1 MFGILRRLTV
11 RVTAA
16 LLLLA
21 ALAGLPA
28 ALAVFIGWPLPS
40 RIPTGGQLAAWIT
53 TPVTDTVILNA
64 LAVAAWLLWAAF
76 LHAIA
81 AEARA
86 AWHGLPTRATTG
98 RTANPL
104 RLAAA
109 SLITAVTL
117 GTLFGGAAT
126 AAGPSSAQARP
137 PAVQV
142 VTANPAPVLAQQGP
156 ATIHVGANSYRYV
169 VERRDTLSKISSA
182 WLGDANR
189 WPEICK
195 LNWHRHF
202 PQVGGTMRD
211 CNLIYPGWDL
221 RLPADAKPPA
231 DATPAPTSPSRPAE
245 PEPDPG
251 PTRQPTP
258 APSASNT
265 APTEDPDGVVEP
277 PSATPS
283 ASATTAAPGA
293 LPTPTTSTT
302 PATPSPS
309 ATVSSAPA
317 SPTATQSPA
326 STASPT
332 SRESPAS
339 TPGQTDDEDSD
350 SPAADEDGIHLPGG
364 SFVPW
369 TLAAAIVAA
378 TAMVWL
384 QRRRRFIPGEH
395 GEDDE
400 PPDLPPPVTQLH
412 RHVTRNPDLPTP
424 SDPAERAAAV
434 PALPL
439 LPPGGVGLV
448 GDGAH
453 AAARAALISSLAS
466 GGPREPDHRGEVVID
481 GTTLTTL
488 IGADA
493 AALGPW
499 PRLHVAD
506 DIDHALSI
514 LDSRLLHRARVLDE
528 HSLTDLHS
536 LRESAP
542 DEEALPPVLLICETP
557 PAGARMRARVSFGLG
572 NGLDVSALLLGEWP
586 HGSTI
591 NVTTA
596 GHTSVVDGPAVE
608 AIGDRVAV
616 LETAEAVAILSTL
629 REAHTGEPP
638 NPALRPPAAPRPP
651 APASEPAPMPPAMS
665 DPAMS
670 TDADDAEPSDRSL
683 DAPPAS
689 VSGNPR
695 VKASLRVLGA
705 PIVEDLVL
713 PGRDLRGRAAELAV
727 FLACHPDGAD
737 TETIAEH
744 LVPDVRRRQAK
755 QLVHTNASNLR
766 HVLGRAGGFITSGY
780 VLKRG
785 VSARYRLDPTTVGV
799 DLWRLQDRLNRAQL
813 ASAPART
820 ELLREACD
828 LYTAPLAEGCD
839 YEWVEPH
846 REKARRW
853 GTEAHLLLAD
863 DLLESDP
870 QAASDLLDKAIG
882 LDRYNEELYRK
893 AMHARHA
900 IGDADGIRA
909 LLRALTKALADLD
922 AEPDETTVELAAKL
936 RTSLEQQ

>member
-1 MFGILRRLTV
+1 MFGAVRRLAV
-11 RVTAA
+11 RAVAAVLLTAA
-16 LLLLA
+16 V
-21 ALAGLPA
+21 AGLPA
-28 ALAVFIGWPLPS
+28 ALVVFIGWPLPS
-40 RIPTGGQLAAWIT
+40 KVPTGDQLAGWIT
-53 TPVTDTVILNA
+53 TPVTDAVILDA

-86 AWHGLPTRATTG
+86 AWRGLPTRATTG

-109 SLITAVTL
+109 TLITALTL
-117 GTLFGGAAT
+117 GTLFGGAA
-126 AAGPSSAQARP
+126 AAASPTPAQARP
-137 PAVQV
+137 AAVQV
-142 VTANPAPVLAQQGP
+142 VKTAPPVLVQQGP
-156 ATIHVGANSYRYV
+156 ATIHVGDKTYSYV
-169 VERRDTLSKISSA
+169 VERRDTLSKISKV

-189 WPEICK
+189 WPEICE

-202 PQVGGTMRD
+202 PKVGGTLRD

-221 RLPADAKPPA
+221 RLPVDAKPPA
-231 DATPAPTSPSRPAE
+231 NAAPAPTSPPPTGE
-245 PEPDPG
+245 PNPDPA
-251 PTRQPTP
+251 PTQEPTP
-258 APSASNT
+258 APSASAST
-265 APTEDPDGVVEP
+265 APTQDPDGVVEP
-277 PSATPS
+277 PSVTPS
-283 ASATTAAPGA
+283 ATASATTAAPGA
-293 LPTPTTSTT
+293 VPT
-302 PATPSPS
+302 PATSSAPVTPSQ
-309 ATVSSAPA
+309 SAPA
-317 SPTATQSPA
+317 SPTTATPST
-326 STASPT
+326 TASPV
-332 SRESPAS
+332 
-339 TPGQTDDEDSD
+339 DDAQDGRPS
-350 SPAADEDGIHLPGG
+350 ADEDGVRLPGG

-378 TAMVWL
+378 AAMVWL
-384 QRRRRFIPGEH
+384 QRRRRFIPGEVA
-395 GEDDE
+395 EDDE
-400 PPDLPPPVTQLH
+400 PPELPPPVAELH
-412 RHVTRNPDLPTP
+412 RQVTRKPDLPVP
-424 SDPAERAAAV
+424 SDLAERAAAV

-466 GGPREPDHRGEVVID
+466 GGPREPDRRGEVVID

-506 DIDHALSI
+506 DIDHALSL
-514 LDSRLLHRARVLDE
+514 LDARLLHRARVLDE
-528 HSLTDLHS
+528 HSLTDVDS

-591 NVTTA
+591 TVSGD
-596 GHTSVVDGPAVE
+596 GHTSVADGPAVE
-608 AIGDRVAV
+608 AIVERVAV
-616 LETAEAVAILSTL
+616 LDTAEAVAILTTL

-638 NPALRPPAAPRPP
+638 NPVLRPPTTPRPAAPATEPGP
-651 APASEPAPMPPAMS
+651 APTAATDEPADQTEPAQ
-665 DPAMS
+665 DP
-670 TDADDAEPSDRSL
+670 L
-683 DAPPAS
+683 DAPPPA
-689 VSGNPR
+689 VDGKPR
-695 VKASLRVLGA
+695 VKVRLRVLGT
-705 PIVEDLVL
+705 PEVEDITL
-713 PGRDLRGRAAELAV
+713 PGRDLRGRAAELSV

-766 HVLGRAGGFITSGY
+766 HVFGRAGGPVTGGY

-785 VSARYRLDPTTVGV
+785 ASARYRLDPTTVAV
-799 DLWRLQDRLNRAQL
+799 DLWQLRDLLTRAQL
-813 ASAPART
+813 ASAPARA

-839 YEWVEPH
+839 YEWVDPH
-846 REKARRW
+846 REKARQW

-863 DLLESDP
+863 DLLEPDP

-900 IGDADGIRA
+900 LRDADGIRA
-909 LLRALTKALADLD
+909 LLRALAKALADLD
-922 AEPDETTVELAAKL
+922 TEPAEATTDLAAKL
-936 RTSLEQQ
+936 RTGLEQR

>member
-1 MFGILRRLTV
+1 MFGVLRRLTV

-21 ALAGLPA
+21 ALGGLPA
-28 ALAVFIGWPLPS
+28 ALVVFIGWPLPA
-40 RIPTGGQLAAWIT
+40 RIPTGDQLAGWIT
-53 TPVTDTVILNA
+53 APVTDTVILNA

-81 AEARA
+81 AEAGA
-86 AWHGLPTRATTG
+86 AWRGMPTRATTG

-169 VERRDTLSKISSA
+169 VERRDTLSKISSK
-182 WLGDANR
+182 WLGTPER

-231 DATPAPTSPSRPAE
+231 DARPAPTVPPPTAE

-251 PTRQPTP
+251 PTTQPTP
-258 APSASNT
+258 VPSASST

-277 PSATPS
+277 PSTTPS
-283 ASATTAAPGA
+283 ASAPTTAPGVVPA
-293 LPTPTTSTT
+293 PTTSTAPT
-302 PATPSPS
+302 TPSPS
-309 ATVSSAPA
+309 ATAPSPA
-317 SPTATQSPA
+317 PSPTTAQSSTNTARPT

-332 SRESPAS
+332 
-339 TPGQTDDEDSD
+339 DDEDTGN
-350 SPAADEDGIHLPGG
+350 PAADAEGIHLPGG

-378 TAMVWL
+378 AAMVWL
-384 QRRRRFIPGEH
+384 QRRRRFIPGAH
-395 GEDDE
+395 GEDDQ
-400 PPDLPPPVTQLH
+400 PPDLPPPVTLLH
-412 RHVTRNPDLPTP
+412 RQVNRNPDLPTP
-424 SDPAERAAAV
+424 SDLAERAAAV

-453 AAARAALISSLAS
+453 AAARAALIASLAS

-528 HSLTDLHS
+528 HSLTDLDS
-536 LRESAP
+536 LRENAP

-591 NVTTA
+591 NVTTD
-596 GHTSVVDGPAVE
+596 GHTHVADGPEVE

-616 LETAEAVAILSTL
+616 LETAEAVAILTTL

-638 NPALRPPAAPRPP
+638 NPALRAPAAPRPP
-651 APASEPAPMPPAMS
+651 APAAEPVPTTPATSDPTTNEPATNAE
-665 DPAMS
+665 
-670 TDADDAEPSDRSL
+670 DAEAADVNL
-683 DAPPAS
+683 DAQPLAAD
-689 VSGNPR
+689 GKPR
-695 VKASLRVLGA
+695 AKASLRVLGA

-766 HVLGRAGGFITSGY
+766 HVLGRAGGPITAGY

-785 VSARYRLDPTTVGV
+785 VSARYRLDPTTVDV
-799 DLWRLQDRLNRAQL
+799 DLWRLQDRLSRAQL

-820 ELLREACD
+820 ELLAEACD
-828 LYTAPLAEGCD
+828 LYIAPLAEGCD

-900 IGDADGIRA
+900 TGDADGIRA

-922 AEPDETTVELAAKL
+922 AEPAETTVDLAAKL

>member
-1 MFGILRRLTV
+1 MLGTVRRLAV
-11 RVTAA
+11 RAVAA
-16 LLLLA
+16 VLLA
-21 ALAGLPA
+21 AAVAGLPA
-28 ALAVFIGWPLPS
+28 ALVAFIGWPLPS
-40 RIPTGGQLAAWIT
+40 RIPTGDQLAGWIT
-53 TPVTDTVILNA
+53 TPVTDAVILDA

-81 AEARA
+81 TEARA
-86 AWHGLPTRATTG
+86 AWRGLPTRATTR

-109 SLITAVTL
+109 TLITALTL
-117 GTLFGGAAT
+117 GTLFSGAP
-126 AAGPSSAQARP
+126 AAASPAPAQARP

-142 VTANPAPVLAQQGP
+142 VKATPPVLVQQGP
-156 ATIHVGANSYRYV
+156 ATIHVGDETYSYV
-169 VERRDTLSKISSA
+169 VERRDTLSKISKE

-189 WPEICK
+189 WPEICE

-202 PQVGGTMRD
+202 PKVGGTLRD

-231 DATPAPTSPSRPAE
+231 NAAPALTSPPPTAEPNPDPAPTQE
-245 PEPDPG
+245 
-251 PTRQPTP
+251 PTP
-258 APSASNT
+258 APSASST
-265 APTEDPDGVVEP
+265 APTQDPDGVVEP
-277 PSATPS
+277 PSTTPS
-283 ASATTAAPGA
+283 ATPSATTAAPGA
-293 LPTPTTSTT
+293 APT
-302 PATPSPS
+302 PATSS
-309 ATVSSAPA
+309 APATPRQSAPA
-317 SPTATQSPA
+317 SPTTATPTT
-326 STASPT
+326 TASP
-332 SRESPAS
+332 A
-339 TPGQTDDEDSD
+339 DDAQDDRPS
-350 SPAADEDGIHLPGG
+350 ADEDGVRLPGG

-378 TAMVWL
+378 AAMVWL
-384 QRRRRFIPGEH
+384 QRRRRFIPGKVN
-395 GEDDE
+395 EDDE
-400 PPDLPPPVTQLH
+400 PPELPPPVAELH
-412 RHVTRNPDLPTP
+412 RQVTRNPDLPTP
-424 SDPAERAAAV
+424 SDPAERAAAG

-439 LPPGGVGLV
+439 LPPDGVGLV

-453 AAARAALISSLAS
+453 AAARAALIATLAS
-466 GGPREPDHRGEVVID
+466 GGPREPDRRGEVVID

-499 PRLHVAD
+499 PRLHIAD
-506 DIDHALSI
+506 DIDHALSL
-514 LDSRLLHRARVLDE
+514 LDARLLHRARVLDE
-528 HSLTDLHS
+528 HSLTDLDA
-536 LRESAP
+536 LRERAP

-572 NGLDVSALLLGEWP
+572 KGLDVSALLLGEWP

-591 NVTTA
+591 TVSSG
-596 GHTSVVDGPAVE
+596 GHTSVADGPAVE
-608 AIGDRVAV
+608 AIGERVAV
-616 LETAEAVAILSTL
+616 LDTAEAVAILTTL

-638 NPALRPPAAPRPP
+638 NPVLRPPAPPRPT
-651 APASEPAPMPPAMS
+651 APANEPATVPPTTTG
-665 DPAMS
+665 PAGE
-670 TDADDAEPSDRSL
+670 TAPAAHPL
-683 DAPPAS
+683 DAPPPA
-689 VSGNPR
+689 VDGTPR
-695 VKASLRVLGA
+695 VKVRLRVLGT
-705 PIVEDLVL
+705 PEVKDITL
-713 PGRDLRGRAAELAV
+713 PGRDLRSRAAELAV
-727 FLACHPDGAD
+727 YLACHPDGAD

-766 HVLGRAGGFITSGY
+766 HVFGRAGGPITGGY

-785 VSARYRLDPTTVGV
+785 ASARYRLDPTTVQV
-799 DLWRLQDRLNRAQL
+799 DLWQLRDLLTRAQL

-820 ELLREACD
+820 DLLREACD

-839 YEWVEPH
+839 YEWVDPH
-846 REKARRW
+846 REKARQW

-900 IGDADGIRA
+900 LRDPDGIRA

-922 AEPDETTVELAAKL
+922 TEPAEATTDLASKL
-936 RTSLEQQ
+936 RTSLEQR

>member
-1 MFGILRRLTV
+1 MFGTLRRLTV
-11 RVTAA
+11 RTMAA
-16 LLLLA
+16 LLLLWVVG
-21 ALAGLPA
+21 GLPA
-28 ALAVFIGWPLPS
+28 ALVAFIGWPLPS
-40 RIPTGGQLAAWIT
+40 RIPTGDQLASWIT

-76 LHAIA
+76 LHAIT

-86 AWHGLPTRATTG
+86 AWRGLPTRVTTG

-109 SLITAVTL
+109 SLITALTL
-117 GTLFGGAAT
+117 GTLFGGAAA
-126 AAGPSSAQARP
+126 AAGPASAQARP

-142 VTANPAPVLAQQGP
+142 VTANPPPVLAQQGP

-169 VERRDTLSKISSA
+169 VERHDTLSKISKQ

-189 WPEICK
+189 WPEICEM
-195 LNWHRHF
+195 NWHRHF
-202 PQVGGTMRD
+202 KVGGTMRD

-231 DATPAPTSPSRPAE
+231 DATPAPTAPPPTAD
-245 PEPDPG
+245 PEPDAG
-251 PTRQPTP
+251 PTEQPTT
-258 APSASNT
+258 APSTSST
-265 APTEDPDGVVEP
+265 APPEDPDGVVEP

-293 LPTPTTSTT
+293 LPAPTTSAAPGT
-302 PATPSPS
+302 SPS
-309 ATVSSAPA
+309 ATASSTTIG
-317 SPTATQSPA
+317 PTTTQSPTG
-326 STASPT
+326 SASP
-332 SRESPAS
+332 A
-339 TPGQTDDEDSD
+339 DDGGND
-350 SPAADEDGIHLPGG
+350 SPAADEAGVHLPGG

-378 TAMVWL
+378 AAMVWL
-384 QRRRRFIPGEH
+384 QRRRRFIPGEQ

-400 PPDLPPPVTQLH
+400 PAELPPPVTELH
-412 RHVTRNPDLPTP
+412 RQVTRNPDLPTP
-424 SDPAERAAAV
+424 TDLAERAAAV

-466 GGPREPDHRGEVVID
+466 GGPREPDRRGEVVID

-488 IGADA
+488 IGAEA

-528 HSLTDLHS
+528 HSLTDLDA

-591 NVTTA
+591 NVTTD
-596 GHTSVVDGPAVE
+596 GHTSVVDGPPVE

-616 LETAEAVAILSTL
+616 LDTAEAVAILTTL

-638 NPALRPPAAPRPP
+638 NPVLRAPAAPRPP
-651 APASEPAPMPPAMS
+651 APASDQAPMPPATS
-665 DPAMS
+665 DPTTNPATS
-670 TDADDAEPSDRSL
+670 ADAAERSDHSL
-683 DAPPAS
+683 DAPPPA
-689 VSGNPR
+689 VGGTAR

-766 HVLGRAGGFITSGY
+766 HVLGRAGGPVTAGY

-785 VSARYRLDPTTVGV
+785 ASARYRLDPTTVRV
-799 DLWRLQDRLNRAQL
+799 DLWQLRDLLSRAQI
-813 ASAPART
+813 ASAPARA
-820 ELLREACD
+820 ELLRDACD
-828 LYTAPLAEGCD
+828 LYTAPLADGCD

-846 REKARRW
+846 REKARQW

-863 DLLESDP
+863 DLIESDP
-870 QAASDLLDKAIG
+870 QAASELLDKAID
-882 LDRYNEELYRK
+882 LDHYNEELYRK

-900 IGDADGIRA
+900 VGDADGIRV

-922 AEPDETTVELAAKL
+922 AEPAETTIELAAKL

>member
-1 MFGILRRLTV
+1 M
-11 RVTAA
+11 
-16 LLLLA
+16 
-21 ALAGLPA
+21 
-28 ALAVFIGWPLPS
+28 
-40 RIPTGGQLAAWIT
+40 
-53 TPVTDTVILNA
+53 
-64 LAVAAWLLWAAF
+64 
-76 LHAIA
+76 
-81 AEARA
+81 
-86 AWHGLPTRATTG
+86 
-98 RTANPL
+98 
-104 RLAAA
+104 
-109 SLITAVTL
+109 TL
-117 GTLFGGAAT
+117 GTLFGGAAA
-126 AAGPSSAQARP
+126 AAGPASAQARP

-142 VTANPAPVLAQQGP
+142 VTANPPPVLAQQGP

-169 VERRDTLSKISSA
+169 VERHDTLSKISKQ

-189 WPEICK
+189 WPEICE

-202 PQVGGTMRD
+202 KVGGTMRD

-231 DATPAPTSPSRPAE
+231 DATPHPPHPRQPPTRNQTPARPSSRPPHRQPAARRHPRTRTAWSNPVGHAVRFGHDRRAGCPASSHDVHSAGHAE
-245 PEPDPG
+245 PVRHRVIDHDRPHHNAEPD
-251 PTRQPTP
+251 QH
-258 APSASNT
+258 
-265 APTEDPDGVVEP
+265 
-277 PSATPS
+277 
-283 ASATTAAPGA
+283 
-293 LPTPTTSTT
+293 
-302 PATPSPS
+302 
-309 ATVSSAPA
+309 
-317 SPTATQSPA
+317 
-326 STASPT
+326 
-332 SRESPAS
+332 RESGGRRRQRQSGRQRGRGPPARRQLRPVD
-339 TPGQTDDEDSD
+339 PGRRDRRRHRH
-350 SPAADEDGIHLPGG
+350 G
-364 SFVPW
+364 
-369 TLAAAIVAA
+369 VAA
-378 TAMVWL
+378 TPPPLHPRRAG
-384 QRRRRFIPGEH
+384 RRRRFAGAAPARDGVAPPGH
-395 GEDDE
+395 PQPRPAHAQRPG
-400 PPDLPPPVTQLH
+400 
-412 RHVTRNPDLPTP
+412 RTRRR
-424 SDPAERAAAV
+424 RAR
-434 PALPL
+434 PPL

-466 GGPREPDHRGEVVID
+466 GGPREPDRRGEVVID

-528 HSLTDLHS
+528 HSLTDLDA

-557 PAGARMRARVSFGLG
+557 LAGARMRARVSFGLG

-591 NVTTA
+591 TVTA
-596 GHTSVVDGPAVE
+596 DGHTSVVDGPAVE
-608 AIGDRVAV
+608 AIGERVAV
-616 LETAEAVAILSTL
+616 LDTAEAVAILTTL

-638 NPALRPPAAPRPP
+638 NPVLRARAAPRPP
-651 APASEPAPMPPAMS
+651 APASDPAPMPPATS
-665 DPAMS
+665 DPTTHDPTTSA
-670 TDADDAEPSDRSL
+670 DADAAEPSDHSL
-683 DAPPAS
+683 DAPPPA
-689 VSGNPR
+689 VGGTPR

-766 HVLGRAGGFITSGY
+766 HVLGRAGGPITAGY

-785 VSARYRLDPTTVGV
+785 ASARYRLDPTTVRV
-799 DLWRLQDRLNRAQL
+799 DLWQLRDLLSRAQI
-813 ASAPART
+813 ASAPARA
-820 ELLREACD
+820 ELLRDACA
-828 LYTAPLAEGCD
+828 LYTAPLADGCD

-846 REKARRW
+846 REKARQW

-863 DLLESDP
+863 DLIESDP
-870 QAASDLLDKAIG
+870 QAASDLLDKAID
-882 LDRYNEELYRK
+882 LDHYNEELYRK
-893 AMHARHA
+893 AMHTRHA
-900 IGDADGIRA
+900 LHDADGIRT

-922 AEPDETTVELAAKL
+922 AEPAETTVELAAKL